1 LKRSDYKLIKPSI
14 VSSKED
20 VSMRESKKEQV
31 YVRVK
36 DLAGNEFVCP
46 IDALRGLKEVPEEIL
61 DDCVDQ

>member
-1 LKRSDYKLIKPSI
+1 